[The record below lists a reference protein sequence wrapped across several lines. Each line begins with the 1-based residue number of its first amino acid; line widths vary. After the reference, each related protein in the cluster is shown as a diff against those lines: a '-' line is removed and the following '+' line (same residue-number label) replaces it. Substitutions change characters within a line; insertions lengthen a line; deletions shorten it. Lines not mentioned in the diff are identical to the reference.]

1 MMRDVKHEILAPVGD
16 LERLYAAFDYG
27 ADAVYLGGTKFGMR
41 AQAAKFDGELL
52 RLAVSE
58 AHKRGKKVYLT
69 CNTLPHNDEMPLL
82 QGFCEEAQ
90 AAGVDAMIT
99 TDIGVLSLIK
109 KYIPGMEIHI
119 STQTGIVNY
128 EAARMFYELG
138 AKRVVL
144 ARELSLEEIA
154 EIRAKTPKELDI
166 ECFVHGAMCVSFS
179 GRCLLSQYLIDRD
192 ANRGECA
199 QPCRWGYYL
208 MEEKRPG
215 EYYPIFEDEKGS
227 YILNAKDL
235 CMIEHIDKLAEAGV
249 YSFKLEGRAKS
260 TYYVSVVTNAYRMA
274 MDIFEKDPE
283 HFVLP
288 QWIKDEVYKVS
299 HRAYSTGF
307 YFGSPRQGQ
316 YYENSGYI
324 REYDVV
330 AIVRECRD
338 GRIYAS
344 QRNKFLK
351 GDELEALIPGRE
363 PIVFKAD
370 IIYDENGEET
380 EAANRATMDLS
391 IASDLDLPENTI
403 LRMKK

>member
-1 MMRDVKHEILAPVGD
+1 
-16 LERLYAAFDYG
+16 
-27 ADAVYLGGTKFGMR
+27 
-41 AQAAKFDGELL
+41 
-52 RLAVSE
+52 
-58 AHKRGKKVYLT
+58 
-69 CNTLPHNDEMPLL
+69 
-82 QGFCEEAQ
+82 
-90 AAGVDAMIT
+90 
-99 TDIGVLSLIK
+99 
-109 KYIPGMEIHI
+109 
-119 STQTGIVNY
+119 
-128 EAARMFYELG
+128 
-138 AKRVVL
+138 
-144 ARELSLEEIA
+144 
-154 EIRAKTPKELDI
+154 
-166 ECFVHGAMCVSFS
+166 
-179 GRCLLSQYLIDRD
+179 
-192 ANRGECA
+192 
-199 QPCRWGYYL
+199 
-208 MEEKRPG
+208 
-215 EYYPIFEDEKGS
+215 
-227 YILNAKDL
+227 
-235 CMIEHIDKLAEAGV
+235 MIEHIDKLAEAGV